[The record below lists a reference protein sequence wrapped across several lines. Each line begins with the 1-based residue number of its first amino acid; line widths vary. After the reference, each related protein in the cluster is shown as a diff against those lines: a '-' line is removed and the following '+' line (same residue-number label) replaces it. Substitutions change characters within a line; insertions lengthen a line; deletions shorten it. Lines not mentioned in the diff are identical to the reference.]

1 MATQTTRLNMTLPGN
16 CSCWNCGA
24 PLVRD
29 TIQVR
34 HQLAICYRCAEMYD
48 HYEIHLPLLAENPE
62 LKDRTKTSY
71 GIRCFIPRP
80 GDSPH
85 PQDIIFAHM
94 KSQRGW
100 K

>member
-1 MATQTTRLNMTLPGN
+1 
-16 CSCWNCGA
+16 
-24 PLVRD
+24 
-29 TIQVR
+29 
-34 HQLAICYRCAEMYD
+34 MYD